1 MHLHPTVRTAHPGRL
16 CLPRVVLCGLAF
28 SGLGASAAAQQA
40 PVRVTPA
47 QFRSLAWLE
56 GRWRGQAEGGK
67 PFYESYVF
75 VDDSTLASR
84 TFPDS
89 TFAAPS
95 DSSEIR
101 LRGSELVSQSG
112 KKRWVA
118 ALLDTAHVRFAPVAG
133 ARNSFTWRRKS
144 ADVWVA
150 TLRWP
155 TRFSRRPRTLVYRME
170 RVAEPPG
177 RSP

>member
-1 MHLHPTVRTAHPGRL
+1 MHPRL
-16 CLPRVVLCGLAF
+16 LRSVLGSMALSCL
-28 SGLGASAAAQQA
+28 SAAAGAQQA
-40 PVRVTPA
+40 PLRITPG

-56 GRWRGQAEGGK
+56 GRWRGQADGGRA
-67 PFYESYVF
+67 FYEAYAF
-75 VDDSTLASR
+75 VNDSTLASR
-84 TFPDS
+84 TYPDS
-89 TFAAPS
+89 TFATPS
-95 DSSEIR
+95 DSSELR

-118 ALLDTAHVRFAPVAG
+118 AALDTAHVRFAPVAG

-144 ADVWVA
+144 ADMWVA

-155 TRFSRRPRTLVYRME
+155 AKFGRRTRTLVYRME
-170 RVAEPPG
+170 RVPQPPT